1 MKRERK
7 VKVCASPNWADTYIQ
22 PQIALGSPENS
33 NLESQLGKVPGS
45 ASTLRVRLQIAV

>member
-7 VKVCASPNWADTYIQ
+7 VKACTSPNWTNTYIQ
-22 PQIALGSPENS
+22 TQTALGSPENN

-45 ASTLRVRLQIAV
+45 ASTPRVRLQIAV